1 MSGPYNAV
9 TTRLDNQMPD
19 NKNPKYQYDN
29 YDLGNVIDNAVEM
42 GSKLGSSVLGSIAD
56 ALEQAGDAF
65 GARQPDSFSAWKR
78 RLERKWKSGGQS
90 VGVVLTAVGWT
101 FVGCFGITALVMGIL
116 TAVGAGPLG
125 LTHDEF
131 MAIPILFGVFTPVTL
146 GFLLMAVAG
155 MKRLTYF
162 GRLRRLL
169 RAANDW
175 TCDLP
180 TLARKAQIKQEK
192 AYDTVAKAVANG
204 DLPNAAI
211 SDDFSTL
218 YLDDSLMPTPAKPA
232 APQPEAAPL
241 TDAEQFRRE
250 GVDFLNYLKRC
261 TGKLGAQADEE
272 LMQMQKTCASILGF
286 IHNHPEQLNRVRR
299 FREYYLPTTRKL
311 LDTAQGLGETSTA
324 NATEIRRDITG
335 ILHTL
340 NQAYAKLYDT
350 LLQDVSMDV
359 STEIDTLEAML
370 RQDGLTHDFEA
381 DFNTRS

>member
-1 MSGPYNAV
+1 
-9 TTRLDNQMPD
+9 MPD
-19 NKNPKYQYDN
+19 NKHNYEYNYEYN
-29 YDLGNVIDNAVEM
+29 YDLGDVIDNAVEM
-42 GSKLGSSVLGSIAD
+42 GSKIGSSVLGSIAN
-56 ALEQAGDAF
+56 ALEQAGDAM
-65 GARQPDSFSAWKR
+65 GVKQPDSFSAWKR
-78 RLERKWKSGGQS
+78 RLERKWKNGGQS
-90 VGVVLTAVGWT
+90 VGIALTALGWT
-101 FVGCFGITALVMGIL
+101 FAGCFGITALVLGIL

-125 LTHDEF
+125 LSQQDF
-131 MAIPILFGVFTPVTL
+131 IALPILTAVFTPATL
-146 GFLLMAVAG
+146 GFLFMAIVG
-155 MKRLTYF
+155 MKKLAYF
-162 GRLRRLL
+162 SRLRKLL

-175 TCDLP
+175 VCDLP
-180 TLARKAQIKQEK
+180 SLARKAQIKQEK
-192 AYDTVAKAVANG
+192 AYDTVARAVGNG

-218 YLDDSLMPTPAKPA
+218 YLDDSLMPVAAKPA
-232 APQPEAAPL
+232 AAPRAAEPETPL
-241 TDAEQFRRE
+241 TDAERFRRE

-261 TGKLGAQADEE
+261 QGKLGAQADEE

-286 IHNHPEQLNRVRR
+286 VHNHPEQLNRVRR

-311 LDTAQGLGETSTA
+311 LDTAQGLGETDTA
-324 NATEIRRDITG
+324 NAAEIRRDITG

-340 NQAYAKLYDT
+340 NQAYEKLYDT

>member
-1 MSGPYNAV
+1 
-9 TTRLDNQMPD
+9 MPD
-19 NKNPKYQYDN
+19 NKHNYEYN
-29 YDLGNVIDNAVEM
+29 YDLGDVIDNAVQM
-42 GSKLGSSVLGSIAD
+42 GSKIGSSVLGSIAD
-56 ALEQAGDAF
+56 ALEQAGDAM
-65 GARQPDSFSAWKR
+65 GMKQPDTFAAWKR
-78 RLERKWKSGGQS
+78 RLERKWKNGGQS

-101 FVGCFGITALVMGIL
+101 FTGCFGITALVMGIL

-146 GFLLMAVAG
+146 GFLFMAAAG

-162 GRLRRLL
+162 SRLRKLL

-175 TCDLP
+175 VCDLP
-180 TLARKAQIKQEK
+180 SLARKAQIKQEK
-192 AYDTVAKAVANG
+192 AYDTVARAVGNG

-218 YLDDSLMPTPAKPA
+218 YLDDSLMPVAAKPA
-232 APQPEAAPL
+232 AAPQAAEPETPL
-241 TDAEQFRRE
+241 SDAERSRRE

-261 TGKLGAQADEE
+261 QGKLGAQADEE

-286 IHNHPEQLNRVRR
+286 VHNHPEQLNRVRR

-311 LDTAQGLGETSTA
+311 LDTAQGLGETDTA
-324 NATEIRRDITG
+324 NAAEIRRDITG

-340 NQAYAKLYDT
+340 NQAYEKLYDT

>member
-1 MSGPYNAV
+1 
-9 TTRLDNQMPD
+9 MPD
-19 NKNPKYQYDN
+19 NKHNYEYN
-29 YDLGNVIDNAVEM
+29 YDLGDVINNAVQM
-42 GSKLGSSVLGSIAD
+42 GSKIGSSVLGSIAD
-56 ALEQAGDAF
+56 ALEQAGDAM
-65 GARQPDSFSAWKR
+65 GMKQPDTFAAWKR
-78 RLERKWKSGGQS
+78 RLERKWKNGGQS
-90 VGVVLTAVGWT
+90 VGVVLTAVGWAFT
-101 FVGCFGITALVMGIL
+101 GCFGITALVMGIL

-146 GFLLMAVAG
+146 GFLFMAVAG

-162 GRLRRLL
+162 SRLRKLL

-175 TCDLP
+175 VCDLP
-180 TLARKAQIKQEK
+180 SLARKAQIKQEK
-192 AYDTVAKAVANG
+192 AYDTVAKAVGNG

-218 YLDDSLMPTPAKPA
+218 YLDDSLMPVAAKPA
-232 APQPEAAPL
+232 AAPRAAEPETPL
-241 TDAEQFRRE
+241 TDAERFRRE

-261 TGKLGAQADEE
+261 QDKLGAQADEE

-286 IHNHPEQLNRVRR
+286 VHNHPEQLNRVRR

-311 LDTAQGLGETSTA
+311 LDTAQGLGETDTA
-324 NATEIRRDITG
+324 NAAEIRRDITG

-340 NQAYAKLYDT
+340 NQAYEKLYDT

>member
-1 MSGPYNAV
+1 
-9 TTRLDNQMPD
+9 MPD
-19 NKNPKYQYDN
+19 NKHNYEYNYEYN
-29 YDLGNVIDNAVEM
+29 YDLGDVIDNAVEM
-42 GSKLGSSVLGSIAD
+42 GSKIGSSVLGSIAN
-56 ALEQAGDAF
+56 ALEQAGDAM
-65 GARQPDSFSAWKR
+65 GVKQPDSFSAWKR
-78 RLERKWKSGGQS
+78 RLERKWKNGGQS
-90 VGVVLTAVGWT
+90 VGIALTALGWT
-101 FVGCFGITALVMGIL
+101 FAGCFGIAALVLGIL

-125 LTHDEF
+125 LSQQDF
-131 MAIPILFGVFTPVTL
+131 IALPILTAVFYPATL
-146 GFLLMAVAG
+146 GFLFMAIVG
-155 MKRLTYF
+155 MKKLAYF
-162 GRLRRLL
+162 SRLRKLL

-180 TLARKAQIKQEK
+180 ALARKAQIKQEK
-192 AYDTVAKAVANG
+192 AYDTVARAVGNG

-218 YLDDSLMPTPAKPA
+218 YLDDSLMPVAAKPA
-232 APQPEAAPL
+232 AAPRAAEPETPL
-241 TDAEQFRRE
+241 SDAERSRRE

-261 TGKLGAQADEE
+261 QGKLGAQADEE

-286 IHNHPEQLNRVRR
+286 VHNHPEQLNRVRR

-311 LDTAQGLGETSTA
+311 LDTAQGLGETDTA
-324 NATEIRRDITG
+324 NAAEIRRDITG

-340 NQAYAKLYDT
+340 NQAYEKLYDT